1 MQFRRRRTRPLS
13 AVLSAPIGCGIDVVE
28 LNRFQKAARRGGS
41 AFMRR
46 VFTKKEEAYAK
57 ARKRTLWL
65 HLAGRFAAK
74 EAVIKAIAQ
83 VYPKRRLS
91 MNQVEI
97 CNDRLGRP
105 SIVLHDGR
113 KPSLAIAISLSHVAS
128 VAVANAIV
136 IKNS

>member
-1 MQFRRRRTRPLS
+1 MQFRRPRPQRGLPI
-13 AVLSAPIGCGIDVVE
+13 LSAPVGCGIDVVE
-28 LNRFQKAARRGGS
+28 LNRFRQAVQRGGV

-46 VFTKKEEAYAK
+46 IFTKQEEAYAK

-83 VYPKRRLS
+83 IDPKRRLA
-91 MNQVEI
+91 MNQVEV

-105 SIVLHDGR
+105 SVILHDR
-113 KPSLAIAISLSHVAS
+113 KKPQFTIHISLSHVES
-128 VAVANAIV
+128 VAVANAIA
-136 IKNS
+136 IKN